1 MPKKSGRKVVYSGK
15 SRVEYVTNSGAKYII
30 MKKKKVYETQYR
42 SRATG
47 AKRGRPKGS
56 TKTRRKTSTRG
67 RGRPAK
73 SGIQRYKSGR
83 PKYTAAGS
91 KRGRPRKTVSDI
103 PKSIT
108 VMSSTGSKRYK
119 LSSIHRTK
127 RAAQAKAPK
136 EHRIRKIGGKYALYL
151 RGR

>member
-1 MPKKSGRKVVYSGK
+1 MPKKSGRTVVYSGK
-15 SRVEYVTNSGAKYII
+15 SRVEYVTDRGAKYII

-56 TKTRRKTSTRG
+56 TKTRKKASTRG

-91 KRGRPRKTVSDI
+91 KRGRPRKAVSDI
-103 PKSIT
+103 PKTIT
-108 VMSSTGSKRYK
+108 VMSSSGKKRYK
-119 LSSIHRTK
+119 LASVHRTK
-127 RAAQAKAPK
+127 KGALSKAPK
-136 EHRIRKIGGKYALYL
+136 EHRIRKVAGKYALYL